1 MTAIDSEDIV
11 TPRVN
16 PYVGPRPLRAGEDL
30 PAREQELRDLTDLLI
45 AERITLLHAP
55 SGAGKTSLIQAGVIP
70 LLEHQGKFFGEKPF
84 RCVGPLRVKTPAR
97 PDLEVHNRYVH
108 SLALELLPGRD
119 EAEIAK
125 MSLAEVVRAATPWS
139 ATNTPVFILDQFEE
153 ILILDPADWDGQDA
167 FFTELGEVLRD
178 NDIWVLFA
186 MREDY
191 MGGLNRYLHH
201 IPGFLQTT
209 FRLDFLDTESAKA
222 AITEPARKHDVEV
235 TDEAATELISRL
247 RTIRV
252 QSPGNSVKTVKGPY
266 VQPFQL
272 QVVCRNLWRTLDREK
287 SGRFQKIDLK
297 RVQKHADIAESM
309 RQYYR
314 DTLAEVTALPGV
326 DERTLREW
334 FEAELITVQ
343 GFRTQSMTRP
353 EAKTK
358 DPLAVVNALQAAY
371 LLRSDSRSGS
381 VWYELAHDQLIAP
394 IQQDNANWR
403 EAQLEGWQQR
413 AREWQT
419 TRDRELLVSGAE
431 LKYAQRRAAICT
443 PSQNERDFLEESALA
458 EQDRSVLERTRG
470 YLLQMRALALL
481 LGIAVVVLTVL
492 LLTR

>member
-11 TPRVN
+11 TRAN

-30 PAREQELRDLTDLLI
+30 PAREQEVRELTDLLI

-70 LLEHQGKFFGEKPF
+70 LLEREGKFFGEKPF

-119 EAEIAK
+119 EAEIAQ
-125 MSLAEVVRAATPWS
+125 MSLSEVVEAAMPWS
-139 ATNTPVFILDQFEE
+139 ATNTPVLILDQFEE
-153 ILILDPADWDGQDA
+153 ILILDPADWDGQDV

-209 FRLDFLDTESAKA
+209 FRLDFLDTESAKV
-222 AITEPARKHDVEV
+222 AIIEPARKHHVEV

-287 SGRFQKIDLK
+287 RGRFKNIDLE
-297 RVQKHADIAESM
+297 RVRVHADIAESM

-314 DTLAEVTALPGV
+314 DTLSEVAAIPGV
-326 DERTLREW
+326 DELTLRDW
-334 FEAELITVQ
+334 FETQLITAQ
-343 GFRTQSMTRP
+343 GFRSQTMTRP
-353 EAKTK
+353 EAGTK
-358 DPLAVVNALQAAY
+358 DPMAVVSALQAAY
-371 LLRSDSRSGS
+371 LLRSDSRSGG
-381 VWYELAHDQLIAP
+381 VWYELAHDQLIGP
-394 IQQDNANWR
+394 ILEDNAAWR
-403 EAQLEGWQQR
+403 EARLEGWQQR
-413 AREWQT
+413 ARDWQA
-419 TRDRELLVSGAE
+419 TRERDLLVSGPE
-431 LKYAQRRAAICT
+431 LKYAQRRASVCT
-443 PSQNERDFLEESALA
+443 PSPTERDFLEESTLA
-458 EQDRSVLERTRG
+458 EQDRSVVERTRS
-470 YLLQMRALALL
+470 YLGQLRALVIFLL
-481 LGIAVVVLTVL
+481 LVIAVLSVM